1 MADAL
6 VHRTF
11 SILGSS
17 SLLSVVLI
25 AFIVGPAS
33 TLSNAQTGFAR
44 PPEWD
49 AKMAAL
55 HNAGTGLV
63 PLFVL
68 GDVNE
73 DGKVD
78 EQDLELVRSIVQ
90 SGTEP
95 RPSAAISCP
104 AAGDLDQNGRI
115 DQRDLAALAEWV
127 RQKVTA
133 PALSYQAAL
142 PCDFN
147 RFFIAAS
154 PFAKRGGAAQIRFLD
169 AGLNATN
176 TVVIIEE
183 GNAVVGSASDG
194 RGYEVIVLAA
204 AKTGQQIVLKI
215 SLPGARTYYYTLP
228 VEDAP

>member
-104 AAGDLDQNGRI
+104 AVAILIKTAASINATSPHWPNGF
-115 DQRDLAALAEWV
+115 

-147 RFFIAAS
+147 RSFIAAS